1 MELSRQDAYLSGAES
16 DTERKPES
24 TPLPNKQPPTSSN
37 KRSSSKG
44 EVGRSQAVNELHNA
58 DRGRESSNSSRN
70 QDKGK
75 GSERRGSD
83 VTNPEKGR
91 VMDNSHSLSEKRSS
105 KSKSHQNSEELKKS
119 DSQPGYHSEGWD
131 QHPAYLERGRSE
143 GHHQSYN
150 VDKGR

>member
-1 MELSRQDAYLSGAES
+1 MLSQQGANPS
-16 DTERKPES
+16 AFTK
-24 TPLPNKQPPTSSN
+24 LTSKLN
-37 KRSSSKG
+37 FLK
-44 EVGRSQAVNELHNA
+44 VGRSQAVNELHNA

-75 GSERRGSD
+75 GSERQGSERQGSD
-83 VTNPEKGR
+83 VANPEKGR
-91 VMDNSHSLSEKRSS
+91 VMDNSKSLSEKRSS
-105 KSKSHQNSEELKKS
+105 KSKSHQNSEKLKKS

>member
-1 MELSRQDAYLSGAES
+1 MSRQDAYLSGAES

-44 EVGRSQAVNELHNA
+44 EVGRSQAANELHNA

-75 GSERRGSD
+75 GSERQGSD

-91 VMDNSHSLSEKRSS
+91 VMDNSRSLSEKRSS
-105 KSKSHQNSEELKKS
+105 KSKSHQNSEKLKKS

-143 GHHQSYN
+143 GHHQPYN

>member
-1 MELSRQDAYLSGAES
+1 MLSQQGA
-16 DTERKPES
+16 
-24 TPLPNKQPPTSSN
+24 NTSAFTKLTSRLN
-37 KRSSSKG
+37 FLK
-44 EVGRSQAVNELHNA
+44 VGRSQAVNELHNA

-105 KSKSHQNSEELKKS
+105 KSKSHQNSEKLKKS

>member
-1 MELSRQDAYLSGAES
+1 MLSQQGA
-16 DTERKPES
+16 
-24 TPLPNKQPPTSSN
+24 NTSAFTKLTSRLN
-37 KRSSSKG
+37 FLK
-44 EVGRSQAVNELHNA
+44 VGRSQAVNELHNT

-83 VTNPEKGR
+83 VINPEKGR

-105 KSKSHQNSEELKKS
+105 KSKSHQNSEKLKKS

>member
-1 MELSRQDAYLSGAES
+1 MSRQDDYLSGAES

-91 VMDNSHSLSEKRSS
+91 VMDNSQSLSEKRSS
-105 KSKSHQNSEELKKS
+105 KSKSHQNSEKLKKS